1 MLCRGRLIFWQYV
14 KNKCHKYGTI
24 FFKFCQYD
32 RIVLRIS
39 IYPGQPHVHQQNLD
53 QSGPVVLHLVHEFH
67 DKRFTLLVY
76 RYYNSVPLAKYL
88 TTKST
93 YICFTLRIDRE
104 NNPKEIKK
112 AKFKKGDL
120 ILRRNGE
127 VVVGKLKTKRCDDG
141 EQ

>member
-14 KNKCHKYGTI
+14 KNKCHKYGTN

-67 DKRFTLLVY
+67 D
-76 RYYNSVPLAKYL
+76 NSVPLAKYL

-112 AKFKKGDL
+112 AQFKKGDL